1 LNWHANCLILVLVR
15 LKIRHEYMG
24 ILEIFSKNLA
34 SDAEVSSDANKDLTG
49 KLSGLDL
56 KHEMD
61 AHGAWKSKLHKLLE
75 SDDCEDL
82 DVVISSGDCYCTLGK
97 WLYGKGKAIYGRIP
111 EYEAL
116 RIAHANLHTSAGEVL
131 TQHILGNRE
140 EAERLLKTKF
150 KSASNRNQLALVR
163 LFAAAKT

>member
-1 LNWHANCLILVLVR
+1 
-15 LKIRHEYMG
+15 MG
-24 ILEIFSKNLA
+24 IFEIFSKSLVN
-34 SDAEVSSDANKDLTG
+34 DAEVNLDANEDVTG
-49 KLSGLDL
+49 KLAGLDL

-61 AHGAWKSKLHKLLE
+61 AHGAWKTKLQKMLE
-75 SDDCEDL
+75 SNNCEDL
-82 DVVISSGDCYCTLGK
+82 DVVISAGDCYCTLGK

-111 EYEAL
+111 EYEAM
-116 RIAHANLHTSAGEVL
+116 RIAHANLHTSAGDVL

-163 LFAAAKT
+163 LFAAAKK

>member
-1 LNWHANCLILVLVR
+1 
-15 LKIRHEYMG
+15 MG
-24 ILEIFSKNLA
+24 IFEIFSKNLVN
-34 SDAEVSSDANKDLTG
+34 DAEVKLVANEDVKG

-61 AHGAWKSKLHKLLE
+61 AHGAWKTKLQKLLE
-75 SDDCEDL
+75 SDDCENL
-82 DVVISSGDCYCTLGK
+82 DVVISAGDCYCTLGK
-97 WLYGKGKAIYGRIP
+97 WLYGKGKAIYGRTP

-116 RIAHANLHTSAGEVL
+116 RIAHANLHTTAGEVL
-131 TQHILGNRE
+131 TEHILGNRE
-140 EAERLLKTKF
+140 EAEHLLKTKF